1 MTIFCDGEQVLA
13 AAHLEI
19 TPEWRGPYPA
29 CGAGRARVQDL
40 LLNLRPLAFLG

>member
-19 TPEWRGPYPA
+19 TPEWRGPSPA
-29 CGAGRARVQDL
+29 CRRRGCWQLAAARLD
-40 LLNLRPLAFLG
+40 RRRD